1 MLPIARQKTAD
12 RLQIWDGALLGL
24 GQNLLQSTQIVVG
37 DILFNLYRT
46 LIHPFDK
53 QNQSLALILR
63 LFSDIKRHPRFIEA
77 AKAFYALPLETCGK
91 CSLVCGDPSGGTL
104 ARPGSPWPHCSQPP
118 PGHWTQPKL
127 SAPTDLNFKF
137 AKNHCPRWKYSRGY
151 YE

>member
-1 MLPIARQKTAD
+1 MRWCTPRPGAKPTA
-12 RLQIWDGALLGL
+12 I
-24 GQNLLQSTQIVVG
+24 STQIVVG

-46 LIHPFDK
+46 LIHPFEK

-104 ARPGSPWPHCSQPP
+104 ARPGSPLAALQPA
-118 PGHWTQPKL
+118 TAR
-127 SAPTDLNFKF
+127 SLNP
-137 AKNHCPRWKYSRGY
+137 AKTFSPNRF
-151 YE
+151 EF